1 MTTKLVG
8 THDHARLSG
17 ARMGLAGDEIGD
29 PSEGRG
35 ASGRQARDRTQRRA
49 IRWSRDS
56 HRSATVVA
64 ALGAAMDVTDR
75 DLRGYRRIPACGA
88 ATRDHGYAGEAVGR
102 VILMR
107 PTDT

>member
-1 MTTKLVG
+1 
-8 THDHARLSG
+8 
-17 ARMGLAGDEIGD
+17 
-29 PSEGRG
+29 
-35 ASGRQARDRTQRRA
+35 
-49 IRWSRDS
+49 
-56 HRSATVVA
+56 VVA